1 MIYICIYIYICVCV
15 YACMHV
21 YIYIYTFVCV
31 FLYIYVYMCNYM
43 CIYIYL
49 YVPNMYWIHMISN
62 VYGLDR
68 VTIVVA
74 TSVFGH
80 CIKTIQDLYPT
91 YNMTGYEQG
100 ITTLAL
106 TSI

>member
-1 MIYICIYIYICVCV
+1 MHACIYLYVYIYMYMCIYIYMYMC
-15 YACMHV
+15 
-21 YIYIYTFVCV
+21 IYIYV
-31 FLYIYVYMCNYM
+31 

-62 VYGLDR
+62 AYGLDR

>member
-1 MIYICIYIYICVCV
+1 
-15 YACMHV
+15 
-21 YIYIYTFVCV
+21 
-31 FLYIYVYMCNYM
+31 
-43 CIYIYL
+43 
-49 YVPNMYWIHMISN
+49 MISN